1 MSEIL
6 SQGLT
11 LLDIVGADKNLKVS
25 EALSVILG
33 AGTQSNTYKIN
44 QLFTN
49 ILASID
55 DLESRNALTDVNAT
69 YVSESDGAENF
80 TGVVAELEQYN
91 KGMVLIFTIP
101 QNNKGAITINLNS
114 FGAKAIKKYN
124 NTGALVD
131 LEADDFVRN
140 HKYFLEYD
148 GTQFVTLCENSVQ
161 ELKQLTSKLQ
171 THESNKTIHLTNEE
185 RTQWNGKS
193 VVTKSDTNGNVTV
206 DGKEV
211 VVYTHPEGTNPHGTT
226 KADVGLSNV
235 ENERQYSEQNP
246 PPYPVTSVNGETGAV
261 VLTTSSLEN
270 DSDYQT
276 GTQVNSTVNA
286 AVDALKD
293 GVDEGLDTLKELAA
307 AINNDPNY
315 HTTTD
320 EKINQKANKS
330 LDNLDDGVLLAIGKE
345 AGLLDSETA
354 STTYETQSHAS
365 ETYETKE
372 NAAAI
377 YETKENASQTYETKE
392 NVQSALQ
399 NKADKAELPN
409 NIIAFTLTTAAWQNV
424 SEGIHK
430 QTITNENIKDNMK
443 LNISFTDTSML
454 KTLADAGVYGLLAEN
469 DAGTATV
476 YVYGEK
482 PTIEISIQI
491 ELVNIK
497 EVL

>member
-55 DLESRNALTDVNAT
+55 DLESRNALTDVNAA
-69 YVSESDGAENF
+69 YVSESGGTENF

-101 QNNKGAITINLNS
+101 QNNKGAVTINLNS
-114 FGAKAIKKYN
+114 LGAKAIKKYN
-124 NTGALVD
+124 NAGALVD

-171 THESNKTIHLTNEE
+171 THEGDKVVHITSEE
-185 RTQWNGKS
+185 RTQCNGKS
-193 VVTKSDTNGNVTV
+193 VVTKSDTNGSVMV
-206 DGKEV
+206 DGKDV

-293 GVDEGLDTLKELAA
+293 GVDESLDTLKELAA

-330 LDNLDDGVLLAIGKE
+330 LDNLDDGVLLAKGKE

-399 NKADKAELPN
+399 NKADKAELPHKVVVVKLLKDSWTEDEN
-409 NIIAFTLTTAAWQNV
+409 ERFSQNITHEYIESNT
-424 SEGIHK
+424 
-430 QTITNENIKDNMK
+430 K
-443 LNISFTDTSML
+443 LNVAPSDDTVL
-454 KTLADAGVYGLLAEN
+454 QDLIELGVSAMVAKNDNGSASVIFYGAKPEN
-469 DAGTATV
+469 DV
-476 YVYGEK
+476 MVQV
-482 PTIEISIQI
+482 EIVPVI
-491 ELVNIK
+491 LD
-497 EVL
+497 

>member
-55 DLESRNALTDVNAT
+55 DLESRNALTDVNAA
-69 YVSESDGAENF
+69 YVSESGGTENF

-101 QNNKGAITINLNS
+101 QNNKGAVTINLNS
-114 FGAKAIKKYN
+114 LGAKAIKKYN
-124 NTGALVD
+124 NAGALVD

-171 THESNKTIHLTNEE
+171 THEGDKVVHITSEE

-193 VVTKSDTNGNVTV
+193 VVTKSDTNGSVMV
-206 DGKEV
+206 DGKDV

-330 LDNLDDGVLLAIGKE
+330 LDNLDDGVLLAKGKE

-399 NKADKAELPN
+399 NKADKAELPHKVVVVKLLKDSWTEDEN
-409 NIIAFTLTTAAWQNV
+409 ERFSQNITHEYIESNT
-424 SEGIHK
+424 
-430 QTITNENIKDNMK
+430 K
-443 LNISFTDTSML
+443 LNVAPSDDTVL
-454 KTLADAGVYGLLAEN
+454 QDLIELGVSAMVAKNDNGSASVIFYGAKPEN
-469 DAGTATV
+469 DV
-476 YVYGEK
+476 MVQV
-482 PTIEISIQI
+482 EIVPVI
-491 ELVNIK
+491 LD
-497 EVL
+497 

>member
-114 FGAKAIKKYN
+114 LGAKAIKKYN
-124 NTGALVD
+124 NTGALVN

-161 ELKQLTSKLQ
+161 ELKQLTSELQ
-171 THESNKTIHLTNEE
+171 THESDKTVHITNEE

-193 VVTKSDTNGNVTV
+193 VVTKSDTNGSIMV
-206 DGKEV
+206 DGEDV

-293 GVDEGLDTLKELAA
+293 GVDESLDTLKELAA

-330 LDNLDDGVLLAIGKE
+330 LDNLDDGVLLAKGKE

-372 NAAAI
+372 NAAEV

-399 NKADKAELPN
+399 NKADKTELPHKVVVVKLLKDSWTEDGN
-409 NIIAFTLTTAAWQNV
+409 ERFSQNITHEYIESNT
-424 SEGIHK
+424 
-430 QTITNENIKDNMK
+430 K
-443 LNISFTDTSML
+443 LNVAPSDDTVL
-454 KTLADAGVYGLLAEN
+454 QDLIELGVSAMVAKNDNGSASVIFYGAKPEN
-469 DAGTATV
+469 DV
-476 YVYGEK
+476 MVQV
-482 PTIEISIQI
+482 EIIPVI
-491 ELVNIK
+491 LD
-497 EVL
+497 